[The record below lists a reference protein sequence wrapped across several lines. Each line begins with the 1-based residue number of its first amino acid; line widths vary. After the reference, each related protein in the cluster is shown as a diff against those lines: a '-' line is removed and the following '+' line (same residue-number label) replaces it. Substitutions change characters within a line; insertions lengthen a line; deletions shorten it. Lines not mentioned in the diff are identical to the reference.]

1 MNSLGLIFDII
12 GVLILF
18 TMDLKMIGLDAD
30 AIPMT
35 KDPVKVKKEKIKACI
50 GLGFILFGFT
60 FQFLSNFICK

>member
-35 KDPVKVKKEKIKACI
+35 KDPVKVKKEKINKKAYRFDGI
-50 GLGFILFGFT
+50 AGYVR
-60 FQFLSNFICK
+60 